1 MEVGVQ
7 LQPTLGRGFES
18 RFPLNDYKPLAIIF
32 AGGFFISASSCNFV
46 HINLYRIIMKT
57 TSILLTILLTT
68 LLSSCSSNSDRL
80 IAAFTSEIG
89 TSSQLKAQGNSKI
102 SYTWPAVSIVKK
114 DVLKSIADKELK
126 MSPTATQDMG
136 VAVDENGNPVMGKIQ
151 QSWTYETPDNKTE
164 LIYQMSGSTIDV
176 ILTVTK
182 K

>member
-1 MEVGVQ
+1 
-7 LQPTLGRGFES
+7 
-18 RFPLNDYKPLAIIF
+18 
-32 AGGFFISASSCNFV
+32 
-46 HINLYRIIMKT
+46 MKT
-57 TSILLTILLTT
+57 TSLFLTFLFTI

-89 TSSQLKAQGNSKI
+89 TAPNLKAQGNSKI
-102 SYTWPAVSIVKK
+102 SYTWTAVSIVKK

-126 MSPTATQDMG
+126 MAPTSTEDMG
-136 VAVDENGNPVMGKIQ
+136 IAVDENGNPVMGKIQ

-164 LIYQMSGSTIDV
+164 LVYQMSGSTIDV

>member
-1 MEVGVQ
+1 
-7 LQPTLGRGFES
+7 
-18 RFPLNDYKPLAIIF
+18 
-32 AGGFFISASSCNFV
+32 
-46 HINLYRIIMKT
+46 MKT
-57 TSILLTILLTT
+57 TSLFLTILFTI
-68 LLSSCSSNSDRL
+68 LLSSCSSNNDRL

-89 TSSQLKAQGNSKI
+89 TAPNLKAQVNSKI

-126 MSPTATQDMG
+126 MAPTSREDMG
-136 VAVDENGNPVMGKIQ
+136 IAVDENGNPVMGKIQ

-164 LIYQMSGSTIDV
+164 LVYQMSGLTIDV